1 MSYVTRILA
10 EHCSL
15 CHKMNDT
22 GHFTLNTFYWG
33 FLVNTF
39 SIVLLFNVNFIYI
52 KLFKTLP
59 NIII

>member
-15 CHKMNDT
+15 CHEINDT

-39 SIVLLFNVNFIYI
+39 SIVLLHFIYI